1 MMGSYETTLGTIRCN
16 TSKATVD
23 ALLFSCGLGAQPAD
37 EPGHFDI
44 VSRGRDSEPEVELD
58 LWELALA
65 KLHSAERDGSI
76 SSWAVVA
83 DRRRTS

>member
-1 MMGSYETTLGTIRCN
+1 MSSYETTLGTIRCN

-23 ALLFSCGLGAQPAD
+23 ALLFSCGLGAQAAD
-37 EPGHFDI
+37 KPGHFDI

-65 KLHSAERDGSI
+65 KLHSAERDGAI
-76 SSWAVVA
+76 ATWTVVA
-83 DRRRTS
+83 GRHSAS